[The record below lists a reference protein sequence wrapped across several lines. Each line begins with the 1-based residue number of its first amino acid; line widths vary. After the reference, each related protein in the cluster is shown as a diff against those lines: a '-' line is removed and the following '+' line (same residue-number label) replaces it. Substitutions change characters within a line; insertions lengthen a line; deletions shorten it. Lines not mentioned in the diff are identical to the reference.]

1 MSGNQN
7 QMRDKHLW
15 IFNGG
20 ADFSGNPKW
29 LFMYIVKHHKEIQPV
44 WLCYNEANMKYVRRL
59 GFHALMY
66 RSKKAKQIM
75 KRAGVYVVNQM
86 KEVLQPELDGIT
98 ILNLWHGVGCKSIER
113 EVTSGFLQK
122 KIIKKYIKNNT
133 KYENQVLFLV
143 TSPLME
149 KHFIKQCGLNP
160 NQLIRGSY
168 PCCVHQDEVTTFN
181 HDILA
186 QKGLSKDTRI
196 AVYAPTYRDASPNT
210 FFEKAIPDM
219 DRLVQ
224 KLQEKQMLLIFKMHP
239 LMNSD
244 FRYQQLKKQWC
255 NHPNLLFWDNQND
268 IYEIFDRIELAIIDY
283 SSIFYDMLA
292 GGVRHFI
299 RYMFDLDEP
308 DNLRDFVFDVKEMTC
323 GKMADS
329 FDQMLDALDH
339 YQQDDES
346 ERKRIYDLFWS
357 YSADDSMEQ
366 IISQAISFVPSEEE
380 LPTLYSFDI
389 FDTLICRK
397 GGLPVSIFYKIQEKM
412 IHSGLDFPDYLVRNF
427 VQTRRFCEAN
437 EREYYKKLQDAHPV
451 KRLEITLSQIYD
463 RMAEQ
468 YHLTDDQKN
477 FLVQTEIE
485 EEINDCIPDPERV
498 KLVKELLAANEK
510 VVLISDM
517 YLPKEVIHAMLEKA
531 DPVLGDLP
539 LYLSSDCGVQ
549 KTTLKLYYHVFHD
562 LDYRFGK
569 WVHYG
574 DNAFADRK
582 QPRALGIETVN
593 HKVISFNEYE
603 KILVDQ
609 LQSYDGYC
617 TAAMMARFRQ
627 KEQPNSVAQY
637 AYQYAS
643 LYFVPYI
650 SWAIKDAMA
659 RGIQCLYF
667 ISRDGY
673 HLKRIADAIIETK
686 GYNIR
691 TKYIYGSRKAWRVPS
706 EIGELDEEFFSAF
719 GQFAGCKDFRALLKA
734 LNMDEKTFDEFFP
747 ELSEIKSI
755 RTFSKK
761 TQANLRQA
769 FKNSPRYIKRVLE
782 QSENERPIVLD
793 YLRQEINLD
802 EKFAFVEYWGRGYT
816 QDCLTRLLCAAAG
829 KEVDN
834 PFYYLRSI
842 YPTIGHSVRYNF
854 SSNRASLLFVESL
867 FANMPYRSIT
877 SYQRENGRVVPVLVA
892 CDNDVELYDAFS
904 TYLPQFARDFYSM
917 DLLDEDT
924 VEKELFDFSM
934 QYYKDYITDPCIV
947 DNLGHLKD
955 SVELYGKVREFAPAI
970 TFRTLVMRLKG
981 TWFRTRSLPISLA
994 RSKKIYSS
1002 LYMLYHDKLRHQK
1015 WMKKII
1021 RWKRSHFKRR

>member
-15 IFNGG
+15 LFNGG

-59 GFHALMY
+59 GFRAFMFQ
-66 RSKKAKQIM
+66 SKKAKQIM

-98 ILNLWHGVGCKSIER
+98 ILNLWHGVGCKAIEKN
-113 EVTSGFLQK
+113 VIGGFLEKGVVK
-122 KIIKKYIKNNT
+122 KNIRNASNYLNN
-133 KYENQVLFLV
+133 QLFLV

-149 KHFIKQCGLNP
+149 KHFLLHCNIRKEH
-160 NQLIRGSY
+160 LIRAGY
-168 PCCVHQDEVTTFN
+168 PCCVRREEVSTFD

-186 QKGLSKDTRI
+186 QKGLPKDTRI

-219 DRLVQ
+219 ERLVR
-224 KLQEKQMLLIFKMHP
+224 KLQEQQMLLIFKMHP
-239 LMNSD
+239 LMNND

-268 IYEIFDRIELAIIDY
+268 IYEIFNRIELAIIDY

-292 GGVRHFI
+292 GGVRYFI

-308 DNLRDFVFDVKEMTC
+308 DNMRDFVFDVKEMTC
-323 GKMADS
+323 GKMVDS
-329 FDQMLDALDH
+329 FDQLLDALDH

-357 YSADDSMEQ
+357 YSSDDSMEQ

-451 KRLEITLSQIYD
+451 DRLEITLSQIYD

-468 YHLTDDQKN
+468 YHLTDAQKN
-477 FLVQTEIE
+477 YLVQTEIQ

-498 KLVKELLAANEK
+498 ELVKELLAANEK

-517 YLPKEVIHAMLEKA
+517 YLPKEVIQAMLKKA
-531 DPVLGDLP
+531 DPVLAELP

-582 QPRALGIETVN
+582 QPCSIGIETVN
-593 HKVISFNEYE
+593 HQAISFNRYE
-603 KILVDQ
+603 KALVNR
-609 LQSYDGYC
+609 LQSYDAYC
-617 TAAMMARFRQ
+617 TAAMMNRFC
-627 KEQPNSVAQY
+627 KEELPNSAIRY

-643 LYFVPYI
+643 LYFVPYVG
-650 SWAIKDAMA
+650 WAIKDAMA

-706 EIGELDEEFFSAF
+706 EIGELDEEFFSVF
-719 GQFAGCKDFRALLKA
+719 GQFGGCKDFKALLKA
-734 LNMDEKTFDEFFP
+734 LNMDEKTFDEYFP

-755 RTFSKK
+755 STFSKK
-761 TQANLRQA
+761 IQANLRHA

-782 QSENERPIVLD
+782 QSEKERPIVLD
-793 YLRQEINLD
+793 YLRQEIDLD

-816 QDCLTRLLCAAAG
+816 QDCLGRLLC
-829 KEVDN
+829 EVSGQKMDV
-834 PFYYLRSI
+834 PFYYVRSI
-842 YPTIGHSVRYNF
+842 YPTIGHSIRYNF
-854 SSNRASLLFVESL
+854 TVNRASLLFVEVL
-867 FANMPYRSIT
+867 FANMPYRSIEK
-877 SYQRENGRVVPVLVA
+877 YQIENGRVVPVLNS
-892 CDNDVELYDAFS
+892 CDNDPGLFDAFS

-924 VEKELFDFSM
+924 IEKELFDFAM
-934 QYYKDYITDPCIV
+934 GYYKDCTTDPCIV
-947 DNLGHLKD
+947 DNLGHLNY
-955 SVELYGKVREFAPAI
+955 SETMYNKVTEYAPAI
-970 TFRTLVMRLKG
+970 TFRTLVMRLRG
-981 TWFRTRSLPISLA
+981 TWFQTRNLPISLA
-994 RSKKIYSS
+994 RSKKFYSK
-1002 LYMLYHDKLRHQK
+1002 LYVLYHNKLRHKK
-1015 WMKKII
+1015 WIKKII
-1021 RWKRSHFKRR
+1021 QWKRKHFKRR